1 MPAASPMN
9 NQIGSRTHPI
19 VNTSMMGAV
28 ARVLEMPPLEDV
40 VAAIRDE
47 VPGDAER
54 NVTAAR
60 EAYEAVRFAQAVK
73 PAA

>member
-1 MPAASPMN
+1 
-9 NQIGSRTHPI
+9 
-19 VNTSMMGAV
+19 MMGAV
-28 ARVLEMPPLEDV
+28 ARVLDMPPLEDV

-60 EAYEAVRFAQAVK
+60 EAYEAVQFAQAVK